1 MCLLSQMFC
10 LYFIFFAC
18 RTHTHRLFFHF
29 LVLLLVNL
37 ALYFVLIC
45 MRYFDNH
52 VHMYV
57 YKCATGIT
65 GEAHKLEAKH
75 IFRPSRNLADISRMV
90 RV

>member
-1 MCLLSQMFC
+1 MFVVPDVLSLF
-10 LYFIFFAC
+10 YFFFAC

-37 ALYFVLIC
+37 ALYFVLIF